1 MNWKIYLI
9 SLLVLINAG
18 YMAFD
23 GIHAF
28 ATGDYVTPK
37 SGPRTGQLGPW
48 SKVIQSVGLDPRSN
62 LVKSLLIFQGVVTI
76 ALLAGYLFHLPWAAN
91 ALKIAAIAGL
101 WYMPVSTVI
110 NVLVLVLLFVA

>member
-9 SLLVLINAG
+9 ALLVLINAG

-37 SGPRTGQLGPW
+37 SGPRAGQLGPW
-48 SKVIQSVGLDPRSN
+48 SKVIQAIGLDPRSN
-62 LVKSLLIFQGVVTI
+62 LVMSLLVFQGVVTL
-76 ALLAGYLFHLPWAAN
+76 ALLVCYLFRLPWAPN
-91 ALKIAAIAGL
+91 ALKVAAIAGL
-101 WYMPVSTVI
+101 WYLPVGTVI